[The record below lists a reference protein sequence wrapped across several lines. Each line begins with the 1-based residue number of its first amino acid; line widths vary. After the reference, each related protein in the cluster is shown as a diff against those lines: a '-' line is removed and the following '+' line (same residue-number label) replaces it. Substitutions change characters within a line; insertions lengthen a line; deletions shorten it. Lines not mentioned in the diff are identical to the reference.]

1 MTDDDW
7 TGPSITR
14 EFASQQRQLD
24 GLYRAMNGMPTRV
37 AELSE
42 RVRVIGADAAECSQN
57 VRALRDDWAADKTA
71 QVTERK
77 TDRRWMIGTAFT
89 SAALILS
96 ALGIYVGAT

>member
-24 GLYRAMNGMPTRV
+24 ALFRSLNGMPTRV

-42 RVRVIGADAAECSQN
+42 RVRVVAADTHECSEN
-57 VRALRDDWAADKTA
+57 IKALRDDWAGDKKA
-71 QVTERK
+71 QVVERK
-77 TDRRWMIGTAFT
+77 TDRRWMVGTAFT